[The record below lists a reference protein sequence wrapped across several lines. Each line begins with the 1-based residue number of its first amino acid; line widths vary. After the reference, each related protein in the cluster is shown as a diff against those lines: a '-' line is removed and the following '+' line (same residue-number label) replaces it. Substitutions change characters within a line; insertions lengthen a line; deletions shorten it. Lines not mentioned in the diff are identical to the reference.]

1 MKRLF
6 IFSMAFNLILAEEKA
21 DSLGNKLP
29 LKPTRNVAF
38 TTSEGTWMSLDVS
51 SDGKTIIFDLLG
63 DLYTLPFRGG
73 DAQQLTFGIAFDS
86 QPVYSPNAQ
95 MIAFVSD
102 PFKYNNEIERPSIF
116 GSALYSN
123 IELSF

>member
-51 SDGKTIIFDLLG
+51 SDGKTIIFDLC
-63 DLYTLPFRGG
+63 
-73 DAQQLTFGIAFDS
+73 
-86 QPVYSPNAQ
+86 
-95 MIAFVSD
+95 
-102 PFKYNNEIERPSIF
+102 
-116 GSALYSN
+116 
-123 IELSF
+123 